1 MIESEKNGRHST
13 FINTHLPVCSG
24 GVTVRKGDV
33 GLRSGGGDDGMSS
46 MSKSLLSRFL
56 LAEGGV
62 DGKRGGPHLFLFV
75 KGCWST

>member
-1 MIESEKNGRHST
+1 M
-13 FINTHLPVCSG
+13 
-24 GVTVRKGDV
+24 RKGDV